1 MKVLI
6 PVIASL
12 FLFIGCSQKIVPG
25 KVAKNKNTISAKEFE
40 QKEILPKK
48 EEVLPPVTK
57 EQVVEEKIIPEE
69 EIVEENKITQPV
81 AISSKPYKI
90 TLKTKKFAFSD
101 TGFFNRYEKS
111 IELQVFTM
119 GKLALDLKISLNED
133 DICVDQLCNTKH
145 GFNQTFL
152 TGEYPDKLVE
162 NVLQSK
168 PIFGG
173 KHLRKTTN
181 GFMQKIITDSYAIKY
196 KVWPGNV
203 YFKDSVNHIMI
214 KLKKLPK

>member
-1 MKVLI
+1 MKLI
-6 PVIASL
+6 ISIVASL
-12 FLFIGCSQKIVPG
+12 FLFVGCSQKIVPG
-25 KVAKNKNTISAKEFE
+25 KAVKNANTISAKEFE
-40 QKEILPKK
+40 QKEISPKK

-57 EQVVEEKIIPEE
+57 EQVIEEKIIPVEE
-69 EIVEENKITQPV
+69 EVEQEQQIQPV
-81 AISSKPYKI
+81 ALSSKSYKI

-101 TGFFNRYEKS
+101 TGFFNRYEKA

-119 GKLALDLKISLNED
+119 GKLALDLKISLDED

-152 TGEYPDKLVE
+152 TGEYPDNLVE

-181 GFMQKIITDSYAIKY
+181 GFMQKLTTKSYAIKY